1 VAAEEEKKREE
12 EDKALKG
19 IGLKDYIAM
28 TIAALTTFLLPLVI
42 LMVVLGALALVLA
55 LRL

>member
-1 VAAEEEKKREE
+1 MAAEEKKEKKEAE
-12 EDKALKG
+12 VLKG

-42 LMVVLGALALVLA
+42 LMVVLGVLALVLA